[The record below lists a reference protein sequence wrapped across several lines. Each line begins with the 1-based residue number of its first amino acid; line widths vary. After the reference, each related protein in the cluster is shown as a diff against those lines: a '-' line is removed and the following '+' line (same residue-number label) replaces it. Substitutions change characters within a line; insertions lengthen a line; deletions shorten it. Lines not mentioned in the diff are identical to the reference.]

1 MITLTQ
7 LLREE
12 NRVLVEPVNVNRPQT
27 FRFVLTDDCDVLV
40 SLVNIEE
47 EEEECVIPGNMIDD
61 IVDLG
66 DGLYRSESL
75 GRQLAGFY
83 EFLVYKSGL

>member
-7 LLREE
+7 LLKD
-12 NRVLVEPVNVNRPQT
+12 NNKVFVEPVNAKGVFT
-27 FRFVLTDDCDVLV
+27 FCLTDNDDVLV
-40 SLVNIEE
+40 SLTNIEDG
-47 EEEECVIPGNMIDD
+47 EEECVIPGGMIND

-66 DGLYRSESL
+66 DGLYRSELL

-83 EFLVYKSGL
+83 EFLVYQPS